1 MVDALTQKVDEGRGV
16 TTKSPGE
23 PLTGFDPGVSE
34 WGNPSEQTSE
44 III

>member
-1 MVDALTQKVDEGRGV
+1 MTQKVDEGRGV
-16 TTKSPGE
+16 TAKILGE
-23 PLTGFDPGVSE
+23 LLTGFDPGVSE